1 VAEEN
6 EIFDIMVEA
15 ELYVKYQS
23 YSKAIEL
30 LEDVADRFP
39 RYLPAKKTLEDI
51 FRRTGKF
58 EKANEMSREIALISA
73 QLASERSP
81 SQENAADSGSN
92 LKRKLVEKVDSIIK
106 AVYESTDYADILKIS
121 AQLLAEHLPADRC
134 VIITLGKDNPAAKY
148 FEFCKHG
155 VASCPA
161 NRTAK
166 LNFNL
171 LKKCQVDWKLWSST
185 KP

>member
-1 VAEEN
+1 MTPVAEEN

-73 QLASERSP
+73 QLASERAP
-81 SQENAADSGSN
+81 SQETQQTPD
-92 LKRKLVEKVDSIIK
+92 LI
-106 AVYESTDYADILKIS
+106 
-121 AQLLAEHLPADRC
+121 
-134 VIITLGKDNPAAKY
+134 
-148 FEFCKHG
+148 
-155 VASCPA
+155 
-161 NRTAK
+161 
-166 LNFNL
+166 
-171 LKKCQVDWKLWSST
+171 
-185 KP
+185 